1 MRPPEDPEVQDW
13 LHKVAEDYRV
23 AEALAAL
30 AEPLDDS
37 ICFHCQ
43 QAAEK
48 LLKALLVARDLA
60 PPRTHDLEELAARL
74 SPPLSLPP
82 HVEDA
87 FTYLTEL
94 AVIPRYPVHADLRS
108 PGRADRARR
117 ALDSAM
123 EWAHSAYG
131 WDVPRRPWRQ
141 DTEDPGGP
149 S

>member
-1 MRPPEDPEVQDW
+1 MRPFEDPEVQDW
-13 LHKVAEDYRV
+13 VRKVAEDYRV

-30 AEPLDDS
+30 AEPLDDA

-48 LLKALLVARDLA
+48 LLKALLVASDLP
-60 PPRTHDLEELAARL
+60 PPRTHDLENLAARL
-74 SPPLSLPP
+74 SPPQPLPI

-94 AVIPRYPVHADLRS
+94 AVVPRYPVHAEVRS

-117 ALDSAM
+117 ALDSVM
-123 EWAHSAYG
+123 DWVHSAYG
-131 WDVPRRPWRQ
+131 WDLPRRPW
-141 DTEDPGGP
+141 
-149 S
+149 